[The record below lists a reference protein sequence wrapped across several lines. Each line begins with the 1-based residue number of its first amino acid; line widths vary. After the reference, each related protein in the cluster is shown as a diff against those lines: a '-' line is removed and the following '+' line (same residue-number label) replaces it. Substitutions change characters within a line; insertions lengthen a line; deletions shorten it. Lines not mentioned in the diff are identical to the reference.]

1 MAQALRL
8 VLVGL
13 LFGWFYAWA
22 APRFY
27 PREGKPGFALG
38 MLHGALMPMALPSLL
53 LGKDVPIYASKN
65 LGRRYKVGY
74 IAGINVCGF
83 LFFGL
88 AFMRPPR
95 RGFKTSGS
103 GARESHRPA
112 HRSSRDSPGTG
123 RSGHRHDR

>member
-1 MAQALRL
+1 MGSPPSRSSRWRRWLRRGVTQALRL

-27 PREGKPGFALG
+27 PRQERPGFALG

-53 LGKDVPIYASKN
+53 LGKDVPIYASDN
-65 LGRRYKVGY
+65 RGRSYKLGY

-88 AFMRPPR
+88 AFTRPPR
-95 RGFKTSGS
+95 R
-103 GARESHRPA
+103 ALAPVPDQNQRERN
-112 HRSSRDSPGTG
+112 T
-123 RSGHRHDR
+123 